1 MKNRILTIIAVALCA
16 ATLLA
21 ACNQQPGDTAEAQS
35 AADTTVSVAVVDM
48 AKAYQESAPAKAA
61 RAYLEEQGKALQDD
75 VRAAQEAM
83 EAEQSEENNKAF
95 QEAMTNYQ
103 MSMGAEQQR
112 VVGLFNEQF
121 TEILEQY
128 RADKGIQVIL
138 PKEAVAAV
146 APSVDITDEIVAAPD
161 EADIDF
167 TAVAEGQG
175 QDLPEEGGAED
186 EAGQE

>member
-1 MKNRILTIIAVALCA
+1 
-16 ATLLA
+16 
-21 ACNQQPGDTAEAQS
+21 
-35 AADTTVSVAVVDM
+35 
-48 AKAYQESAPAKAA
+48 
-61 RAYLEEQGKALQDD
+61 
-75 VRAAQEAM
+75 
-83 EAEQSEENNKAF
+83 
-95 QEAMTNYQ
+95 
-103 MSMGAEQQR
+103 MGAEQQR

-146 APSVDITDEIVAAPD
+146 APSVDITDEIVAALD